1 MAPDPT
7 SWQNANPGDLSD
19 LLPEIAASHSG
30 TVLAAATAAAPGWAD
45 TSLPERIELLR
56 AAQKVLY
63 AHQEELAQG
72 ICREIGKP
80 IIEARSES
88 AALVTKIDFAIS
100 DAERFLTEESPDDCP
115 QPSRIRLR
123 PRGPTLVVGPFNF
136 PLHLS
141 NGPSTAHLLAGNPVI
156 LNPSPLAP
164 PVVPRYAKLIP
175 PSFPQE
181 YFKWPKAAAIS
192 PAL

>member
-19 LLPEIAASHSG
+19 LLPEISASHSG
-30 TVLAAATAAAPGWAD
+30 TVLAAATAAAPGWAE
-45 TSLPERIELLR
+45 TPLPERIELLR

-80 IIEARSES
+80 IVEARSES

-141 NGPSTAHLLAGNPVI
+141 NGPSTAHLLAGNPDALGLLHL
-156 LNPSPLAP
+156 LNI
-164 PVVPRYAKLIP
+164 VRHI
-175 PSFPQE
+175 
-181 YFKWPKAAAIS
+181 
-192 PAL
+192 